1 MKLVVM
7 IPAFNEETSIS
18 KVIAE
23 IPKNIDRINEIEIL
37 VINDGSTDKTGEEA
51 KKAGADRILNHKKNM
66 GLARSFRDGLEEAL
80 LMGADII
87 VNTDADFQYNQAEIP
102 KLVQPILDKKADIV
116 VGDRQ
121 ISSLDHMPKGKLIGN
136 KIATAVTRFVTGW
149 PVKDAQS
156 GFRAF
161 SREAALRMNLTGQY
175 TYVQETLIQASN
187 KNLTLEQVPIEFRK
201 REGDSRL
208 ISNVFGYAISA
219 GSTMSRSYR
228 DYNPLMVFSG
238 IGIVIIF
245 FGLVFGLRVL
255 SHYWETGMVTP
266 YLPSAVLSTVLII
279 VGLQAIIFA
288 LLADMIKTQ
297 RILMENVLYRLKK

>member
-1 MKLVVM
+1 M

>member
-51 KKAGADRILNHKKNM
+51 KKAGANRILNHKKNM
-66 GLARSFRDGLEEAL
+66 GLAKSFRDGLEEAL

-121 ISSLDHMPKGKLIGN
+121 ISSLNHMPKGKLIGN

-201 REGDSRL
+201 RDGDSRL

>member
-7 IPAFNEETSIS
+7 IPAFNEEMSIG

-23 IPKNIDRINEIEIL
+23 IPRKIGRISEVEIL
-37 VINDGSTDKTGEEA
+37 VINDGSSDKTADEA
-51 KKAGADRILNHKKNM
+51 KNAGADRILSHKRNM
-66 GLARSFRDGLEEAL
+66 GLAKSFRDGLEEAL
-80 LMGADII
+80 LMGADVI

-102 KLVQPILDKKADIV
+102 KLIQPILDKKADIV

-121 ISSLDHMPKGKLIGN
+121 ISSLDHMPRGKLIGN

-201 REGDSRL
+201 RDGDSRL
-208 ISNVFGYAISA
+208 ISNVLSYAVSA
-219 GSTMSRSYR
+219 GSTISRSYR

-245 FGLVFGLRVL
+245 FGLAFGLRVL
-255 SHYWETGMVTP
+255 AHYWETGMVTP

-297 RILMENVLYRLKK
+297 RILTENVLYRLKK